1 MTAPETMGSRLALTI
16 QMKNFLIFVVA
27 ALALGCQSDS
37 RSNVSANDI
46 QRLIRDLKQG
56 DENTRAEAA
65 EALGDLGTAGKKAL
79 PALLM
84 ALGDEGERIRQNA
97 LRAIIAIGPDE
108 KAIQPLT
115 NSLKDSDNEV
125 RALSANALGQLG
137 PLARKSIPALREA
150 IHDRDE
156 NVQKEAA
163 EALRAISGTE
173 KR

>member
-1 MTAPETMGSRLALTI
+1 
-16 QMKNFLIFVVA
+16 MKNLSFTFVVA
-27 ALALGCQSDS
+27 ALALGCQSES
-37 RSNVSANDI
+37 NSNVSAKDVP
-46 QRLIRDLKQG
+46 RLIRDLKEG

-65 EALGDLGTAGKKAL
+65 EALGDLGPDGKPAL
-79 PALLM
+79 PAVLS
-84 ALGDEGERIRQNA
+84 ALGDEGERVRQNA

-115 NSLKDSDNEV
+115 NSLKDSDNIV

-137 PLARKSIPALREA
+137 SLARRSVPALREA
-150 IHDRDE
+150 LHDRDE

-163 EALRAISGTE
+163 DALKAILGPE

>member
-1 MTAPETMGSRLALTI
+1 
-16 QMKNFLIFVVA
+16 MKNFRFTLVVA
-27 ALALGCQSDS
+27 ALALGCQSGS
-37 RSNVSANDI
+37 SSNLSTNDI
-46 QRLIRDLKQG
+46 PRLIRDLKQG

-65 EALGDLGTAGKKAL
+65 EALGDLGADGKPAL

-84 ALGDEGERIRQNA
+84 ALGDEGERVRQNV
-97 LRAIIAIGPDE
+97 LRAIVAIGPDE

-115 NSLKDSDNEV
+115 NSLKDSDNIV
-125 RALSANALGQLG
+125 RALSASALGQLG

-150 IHDRDE
+150 LHDRDE

-163 EALRAISGTE
+163 DALKAISGPE